1 MDGVHKGDVVGGVP
15 VQTEGRQSKNIQMGG
30 VSDATPD

>member
-1 MDGVHKGDVVGGVP
+1 MDGVHKGDVVRGVP

-30 VSDATPD
+30 GSDATPD